1 MCITVWVISM
11 IVGVL
16 ARRHTPSPSV
26 SLTSELL
33 GWKAWGVQQG
43 SLTLAPHPPA
53 MAPERAVQQG
63 EPAGVPD
70 PASWGPGRQRCL
82 SPCCTRSVPHLAA
95 VPRKSCLVR
104 SCALAPPSPGPGPNR
119 AFGGAPQRL
128 ALLQD
133 ESRGRLSARSP
144 GRRPGER
151 TGASSAPD
159 SLLTPSF
166 LGAHGLGTP
175 RVCGRLVG
183 ARGGGNARQV
193 SAHRGSERAWRKRRL
208 APAGAQ
214 VPPVLPPAPSALDT
228 DLAGCS
234 WSPHFLL
241 PLALRSKGLEAPAHL
256 RSPARP

>member
-1 MCITVWVISM
+1 
-11 IVGVL
+11 
-16 ARRHTPSPSV
+16 
-26 SLTSELL
+26 
-33 GWKAWGVQQG
+33 
-43 SLTLAPHPPA
+43 

-95 VPRKSCLVR
+95 VPGKSCLVR

-133 ESRGRLSARSP
+133 ESPGRLSARSP

-183 ARGGGNARQV
+183 ARGGGNAPGER
-193 SAHRGSERAWRKRRL
+193 APRPGARLAEAAPGARGS
-208 APAGAQ
+208 PG
-214 VPPVLPPAPSALDT
+214 PSSA
-228 DLAGCS
+228 S
-234 WSPHFLL
+234 
-241 PLALRSKGLEAPAHL
+241 
-256 RSPARP
+256 ARPQRFRHRPCGV